1 MKRLQDDLVEL
12 VLRNCDEIEYVS
24 EIPETG
30 PSGDTE
36 LYIVCG
42 DGYLQVEDDFL
53 HAVNGMTTALYRADG
68 TLLYGENPIVQAL
81 TPEER
86 KDFRDAQI
94 TPKRIDGITWFIYDR
109 ALTGEGLEGLYL
121 RGMVASVQGQ
131 VELNSILHTLLLILP
146 LLLLLGLPIGYVIA
160 DRSLAPVRQIIG
172 TAARINAG
180 DDLKQRIGLEEG
192 GDEIHQMAYA
202 FDAMFNRLE
211 LVFEEERQFT
221 SDASHELRTPL
232 SVILAQCQ
240 MALEEDLTPEEY
252 RDAIRLIGRQ
262 GNRMSR
268 LIEDMLQISR
278 LEQRPERFEKCPFD
292 LSHMISELC
301 EDMELIREKEITLS
315 YEIEP
320 DIRLNGNENL
330 LRRMAANL
338 ISNAYHYGKTDGH
351 IDVRLQRCDADHV
364 LLKVEDDGI
373 GISEEDQDNIFRRF
387 YQADASRSGGNSG
400 LGLYMVRQIAQLHG
414 GTVRVKSEAGK
425 GSTFLVD
432 LPCPA
437 AQHSAISQKN

>member
-1 MKRLQDDLVEL
+1 M
-12 VLRNCDEIEYVS
+12 
-24 EIPETG
+24 
-30 PSGDTE
+30 
-36 LYIVCG
+36 
-42 DGYLQVEDDFL
+42 
-53 HAVNGMTTALYRADG
+53 
-68 TLLYGENPIVQAL
+68 
-81 TPEER
+81 
-86 KDFRDAQI
+86 
-94 TPKRIDGITWFIYDR
+94 
-109 ALTGEGLEGLYL
+109 
-121 RGMVASVQGQ
+121 
-131 VELNSILHTLLLILP
+131 
-146 LLLLLGLPIGYVIA
+146 GLPIGYVIA

-192 GDEIHQMAYA
+192 GDEIHQMAHA

-320 DIRLNGNENL
+320 DIRLNGNEDL